1 MKKLTCKKTIKRTG
15 MYVLILSL
23 LAFNIGCSD
32 DSEDTTSDEITLD
45 SGYPIVST
53 NQKLCY
59 GDSGLIDCPSEGQDF
74 YGQDA
79 TYSTG
84 SDPSYTN
91 NGDGTITDNVT
102 GLIWAQDQSSQTMPW
117 SQASSYCESLT
128 TGGYDDWRMPTLKE
142 LWSIRDFST
151 GWPWIDTDY
160 FNLSGDGTEMNQ
172 HHSWTSDQYLV
183 KSEYQNEQVQGNPYW
198 IVNDWTGH
206 IKAMSG
212 NRFVRAVRGNTTYGI
227 NEFIDNGD
235 GTVSDNATGLMW
247 SQNDNGEYLY
257 WKEALA
263 YAEAATTAGYEDW
276 RLPNIKELQSIADNS
291 VTDIPAMDTS
301 VFNLTEVTNIVDGT
315 IEQANYPF
323 YWSSTS
329 NPIQGSETEDGGTI
343 YAWIYSSGY
352 NVDMQGYDLH
362 GAGSVVFV
370 SKTEENSGI
379 EDSVPIYIRLVRDIN

>member
-1 MKKLTCKKTIKRTG
+1 MKNRFFKTTTLFAMLTFVFIAC
-15 MYVLILSL
+15 S
-23 LAFNIGCSD
+23 SD
-32 DSEDTTSDEITLD
+32 DDNETTDETSEEIISD

-84 SDPSYTN
+84 SDPSYTD

-102 GLIWAQDQSSQTMPW
+102 GLIWAQDQSSQTMSW

-160 FNLSGDGTEMNQ
+160 FNLTGDGTEMNQ
-172 HHSWTSDQYLV
+172 HHSWSSDQYLV
-183 KSEYQNEQVQGNPYW
+183 ESEYQNEQVQGNPYW

-235 GTVSDNATGLMW
+235 ATVTDNATGLMW
-247 SQNDNGEYLY
+247 SQDDNGEYLY

-263 YAEAATTAGYEDW
+263 YAEAATIAGYDDW

-291 VTDIPAMDTS
+291 VTEIPAMDTS
-301 VFNLTEVTNIVDGT
+301 VFNLTEVTNMVDGT
-315 IEQANYPF
+315 IEQVNYPF

-329 NPIQGSETEDGGTI
+329 NSIEGDETDDGGTI
-343 YAWIYSSGY
+343 YAWIYASGY

-362 GAGSVVFV
+362 GAGSIVFV

-379 EDSVPIYIRLVRDIN
+379 EDSVPIFIRLVRDVD